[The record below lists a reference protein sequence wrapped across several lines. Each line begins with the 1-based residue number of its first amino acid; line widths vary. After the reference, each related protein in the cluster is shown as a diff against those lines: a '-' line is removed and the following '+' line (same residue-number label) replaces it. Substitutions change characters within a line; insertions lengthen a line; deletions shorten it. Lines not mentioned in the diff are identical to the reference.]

1 MKSSRS
7 VRLVEEANK
16 LTAPSELL
24 EIYRKF
30 GDYPVSRHG
39 AQALWGRET
48 MAGMADGG
56 LAAYGMPVGG
66 RLVGMPSFGIGTSEY
81 GRDYRLG
88 YGLTVAQGGAMHFDL
103 GVYANRRVFGPGNC
117 GERRWK
123 PAHRALVDGGSRLL
137 ASWGCRAQ
145 LEGIGRAG
153 GGRGLLGNRRH
164 ERPDS
169 PGLASG
175 KIFRNPLPSDADRR
189 LKWTGGQQAYLRHFP
204 SPCWP

>member
-7 VRLVEEANK
+7 VRLVEKANK
-16 LTAPSELL
+16 PTAPSELL

-30 GDYPVSRHG
+30 GDYPVSQHG

-66 RLVGMPSFGIGTSEY
+66 RLVGTPSFGIEAPGH

-88 YGLTVAQGGAMHFDL
+88 NGLTVA
-103 GVYANRRVFGPGNC
+103 PG
-117 GERRWK
+117 
-123 PAHRALVDGGSRLL
+123 
-137 ASWGCRAQ
+137 SWGCRAQ
-145 LEGIGRAG
+145 LEREGRAG
-153 GGRGLLGNRRH
+153 GGRRLLGNRRH
-164 ERPDS
+164 GCADS

-175 KIFRNPLPSDADRR
+175 DCTGEVFFWVLFPVDLSTGLVVPTTCSLTICLTICMAIRNSEESREESIRNSEESRR
-189 LKWTGGQQAYLRHFP
+189 GVYP
-204 SPCWP
+204 